1 MTFQHS
7 FLIQI
12 ISASTSFLASL
23 VIMIMIKRATLT
35 TPYRRLI
42 FGLSTA
48 DFIHS
53 VGMITGP
60 YAPPKGLS
68 TCPWAVGNTG
78 TCVANG
84 FLTVGGSIVVA
95 LYLLSLS
102 LYFFLKLNKRM
113 ADTDFSRLF
122 EKKMHFLIIA
132 FVFSF
137 NLTAL
142 LTDSFNPLPTG
153 VVCQLARF
161 PPGCALYPEVV
172 GECTRGASHAMNL
185 VYVLYYGVLP
195 ASLIGVTVFMVLLI
209 RSAMYSERI
218 YTLDADGPMR
228 RRSPA
233 GNFLNCIFCWY
244 FEQDQRENESD
255 ADYVLRLYRRETATQ
270 GSLYIGSFLLVN
282 IMTLL
287 IVILN
292 LAGLY
297 DRPAVFQYMV
307 SFLYPSMGFFNIL
320 IYCRPKVQKFQFQ
333 YPHISWIRSFCLVV
347 KAGGEVPDESA
358 DSHALSLRCCCH
370 PMEKPTETQVLS
382 QPNEPES
389 SSFGVFPYY
398 HQADKTKTLNEHS

>member
-142 LTDSFNPLPTG
+142 LSDSFNPIPTG
-153 VVCQLARF
+153 AVCHVARY
-161 PPGCALYPEVV
+161 PTGCGVYPEIV
-172 GECTRGASHAMNL
+172 GECTRGANHTMVL
-185 VYVLYYGVLP
+185 VYLLNVGVLP
-195 ASLIGVTVFMVLLI
+195 FCSLGISVCMVLLI
-209 RSAMYSERI
+209 RSAVLSERM
-218 YTLDADGPMR
+218 YTLDNDGPVS
-228 RRSPA
+228 RRSRA
-233 GNFLNCIFCWY
+233 RNFFNCIFCWY
-244 FEQDQRENESD
+244 FEQNQRDNESD
-255 ADYVLRLYRRETATQ
+255 ANYVLRLYRRETVTQ
-270 GSLYIGSFLLVN
+270 ASLYIGFFLISN
-282 IMTLL
+282 IISL
-287 IVILN
+287 IVTMLN
-292 LAGLY
+292 LAGVY
-297 DRPAVFQYMV
+297 DMPIAFKYIA
-307 SFLYPSMGFFNIL
+307 SFLYPLMGFFNIL
-320 IYCRPKVQKFQFQ
+320 IYCRPKVQKFRFEH
-333 YPHISWIRSFCLVV
+333 PEMSWILSFFLVV
-347 KAGGEVPDESA
+347 KAGVEVPDESV
-358 DSHALSLRCCCH
+358 DPHALTVRCCCF
-370 PMEKPTETQVLS
+370 PMEKPNHTELS
-382 QPNEPES
+382 NESYEPES
-389 SSFGVFPYY
+389 SSYGVFPFYY
-398 HQADKTKTLNEHS
+398 

>member
-42 FGLSTA
+42 FGLSAA
-48 DFIHS
+48 DVIHS

-60 YAPPKGLS
+60 YASPKGLS

-84 FLTVGGSIVVA
+84 LFNAGGSIGVA

-142 LTDSFNPLPTG
+142 LSDSFNPIPTG
-153 VVCQLARF
+153 AVCHVARY
-161 PPGCALYPEVV
+161 PTGCGVYPEIV
-172 GECTRGASHAMNL
+172 GECTRGANHTMVL
-185 VYVLYYGVLP
+185 VYLLNVGVLP
-195 ASLIGVTVFMVLLI
+195 FCSLGISVCMVLLI
-209 RSAMYSERI
+209 RSAVLSERM
-218 YTLDADGPMR
+218 YTLDNDGPVS
-228 RRSPA
+228 RRSRA
-233 GNFLNCIFCWY
+233 RNFFNCIFCWY
-244 FEQDQRENESD
+244 FEQNQRDNESD
-255 ADYVLRLYRRETATQ
+255 ANYVLRLYRRETVTQ
-270 GSLYIGSFLLVN
+270 ASLYIGFFLISN
-282 IMTLL
+282 IISL
-287 IVILN
+287 IVTMLN
-292 LAGLY
+292 LAGVY
-297 DRPAVFQYMV
+297 DMPIAFKYIA
-307 SFLYPSMGFFNIL
+307 SFLYPLMGFFNIL
-320 IYCRPKVQKFQFQ
+320 IYCRPKVQKFRFEH
-333 YPHISWIRSFCLVV
+333 PEMSWILSFFLVV
-347 KAGGEVPDESA
+347 KAGVEVPDESV
-358 DSHALSLRCCCH
+358 DPHALTVRCCCF
-370 PMEKPTETQVLS
+370 PMEKPNHTELS
-382 QPNEPES
+382 NESYEPES
-389 SSFGVFPYY
+389 SSYGVFPFYY
-398 HQADKTKTLNEHS
+398 